1 MQPSELTPVSLKIT
15 QDRINAYA
23 EITGDPNPIHLDAE
37 FAAKT
42 EMRGIIAHGTLS
54 LNLLWRSVAETFGAA
69 ACDGA
74 EMDIRFVKPVRV
86 DDVVTA
92 SGRQDP
98 ETAGRYLVQVANQ
111 AGEPVITGWV
121 QPVTGSG

>member
-1 MQPSELTPVSLKIT
+1 MQTELTPVSLKIT
-15 QDRINAYA
+15 QQRINAYA
-23 EITGDPNPIHLDAE
+23 EITGDPNPIHLDAA

-54 LNLLWRSVAETFGAA
+54 MNLILRAVAETFGAD

-86 DDVVTA
+86 DDTVTA
-92 SGRQDP
+92 SGKHDP
-98 ETAGRYLVQVANQ
+98 AETGRYNVQVTNQ
-111 AGEPVITGWV
+111 AGEPVIVGWIR
-121 QPVTGSG
+121 PTRASR

>member
-1 MQPSELTPVSLKIT
+1 MQNELVPVSLKIT

-23 EITGDPNPIHLDAE
+23 GITGDPNPIHLDAA

-42 EMRGIIAHGTLS
+42 EMGGIIAHGTLS
-54 LNLLWRSVAETFGAA
+54 MNLILRAMAATFGPD

-92 SGRQDP
+92 SGIRDREEP
-98 ETAGRYLVQVANQ
+98 GRYNVQVANQ
-111 AGEPVITGWV
+111 DGEPVITGWV
-121 QPVTGSG
+121 RPVGVPA

>member
-1 MQPSELTPVSLKIT
+1 MQQELTPVSLKIT
-15 QDRINAYA
+15 QQRINAYA
-23 EITGDPNPIHLDAE
+23 KITGDPNPIHLDAA

-42 EMRGIIAHGTLS
+42 EMGGIIAHGTLS
-54 LNLLWRSVAETFGAA
+54 MNLILRAMAETFGPD

-92 SGRQDP
+92 SGTRDGQEP
-98 ETAGRYLVQVANQ
+98 GRYNVQITNQ
-111 AGEPVITGWV
+111 AGEPVIVGWV
-121 QPVTGSG
+121 RPAGAVA